1 MVGVC
6 ITAYNHEKYI
16 ESCIKSVL
24 SQKCD
29 EPIAVYI
36 GEDCSHDNTKP
47 LCTRLANQY
56 PNIRL
61 FCRPTNIGLA
71 ANTIDLLQR
80 MYDDGCE
87 YIAMLDGDDY
97 WIDEYKLQKQIDFLR
112 KNPQYGLIH
121 TGYYEQQGEHLYT
134 PVSVRPIPIGDVT
147 PYYQY
152 IGADIMNC
160 TVLFRANLLQYCMLQ
175 DYRPFSVVDFVMYG
189 VFAVYTQFAYLPEK
203 TSVWRVHT
211 SVSHPKSSEAI
222 IKYHQDKKQ
231 TWRYLHDTFPSVYP
245 YSEQEADGR
254 INTIRLNLAYF
265 TNDMPLAKEALR
277 HPIFPRTLKMRTK
290 MFCAQFPILFHL
302 LARLISHKYSTLR
315 TR

>member
-6 ITAYNHEKYI
+6 ITTYNHEKYI
-16 ESCIKSVL
+16 ESCIQSVL
-24 SQKCD
+24 SQQCD
-29 EPIAVYI
+29 EPIVVYI
-36 GEDCSHDNTKP
+36 GEDCSRDRTKD
-47 LCTRLANQY
+47 LCTQQAKY

-80 MYDDGCE
+80 MYADGCE
-87 YIAMLDGDDY
+87 YIAILDGDDY
-97 WIDEYKLQKQIDFLR
+97 WIDKHKLQKQIDFLR

-121 TGYYEQQGEHLYT
+121 TGYYEQQGDHLLT
-134 PVSVRPIPIGDVT
+134 PASVRPIPIGDVT

-152 IGADIMNC
+152 QGADIMNC
-160 TVLFRANLLQYCMLQ
+160 TVLFRANLLQYCRLQ
-175 DYRPFSVVDFVMYG
+175 DYLPFSVVDFVMYG
-189 VFAVYTQFAYLPEK
+189 VFAVHTRFAYISEP

-211 SVSHPKSSEAI
+211 SVSHPTSSEAI
-222 IKYHQDKKQ
+222 IRYHQDKKQ
-231 TWRYLHDTFPSVYP
+231 TWKYLHDNFPSVYS

-265 TNDMPLAKEALR
+265 TNDILLAKEALQ

-290 MFCAQFPILFHL
+290 MFCAHFAILFRL
-302 LARLISHKYSTLR
+302 SARLISRKYSHLR
-315 TR
+315 T